1 MSGQCFDQVI
11 GAKYALYHGDSVL
24 VLPGLPDNSIGVS
37 ISSWPFSDQYAYSPS
52 INDFGNCDDDENFFA
67 QMTYLLPELLRVT
80 IPGRFAIV
88 HCKDRIVYGSRNN
101 GVRHIEP
108 FSDKVTAAM
117 RAAGFLFYGRITVVT
132 DPVRENNQTNNLPY
146 SELKKDASR
155 FGVGMPEY
163 LLLFRRP
170 HTATAEGGQ
179 WSDARVDSLTDE
191 SYGLPRWQLDAN
203 SFWRSSGVRLPET
216 PEFAEVRAE
225 LKQLPRSPDGHR
237 SLMPWE
243 TNGYDYAAH
252 VEYLEELDRRIELG
266 RAHGQP
272 LPVDS
277 EWVWW
282 DIQRIAVLNGRVAK
296 EAEDEKHICPLQL
309 DLIERCITRWS
320 NPDDIVLDP
329 FAGIGSVPW
338 QALRMGRRGLGIELK
353 RSYFELARRFLDDL
367 ELQQAQP
374 NFLHLLDEVAA

>member
-1 MSGQCFDQVI
+1 MTGTCFDSAI
-11 GAKYALYHGDSVL
+11 GARYALYHGDCVL
-24 VLPGLPDNSIGVS
+24 ALPGLPDSSIGLS
-37 ISSWPFSDQYAYSPS
+37 LSSWPFSDQYAYSPS
-52 INDFGNCDDDENFFA
+52 VNDFGNCDDDDNFFA

-88 HCKDRIVYGSRNN
+88 HCKDRIIYGSRNG

-117 RAAGFLFYGRITVVT
+117 RQAGWLFYGRITVAT

-170 HTATAEGGQ
+170 HTPTDGGQ
-179 WSDARVDSLTDE
+179 WSDERIDSITDE
-191 SYGLPRWQLDAN
+191 NYGLPRWQLDAN
-203 SFWRSSGVRLPET
+203 SVWRTSD
-216 PEFAEVRAE
+216 
-225 LKQLPRSPDGHR
+225 KR
-237 SLMPWE
+237 SLLPYE
-243 TNGYDYAAH
+243 TDGYCYAAH
-252 VEYLEELDRRIELG
+252 VAYLNELDDRFELG

-272 LPVDS
+272 LPTDNP
-277 EWVWW
+277 WVWW

-338 QALRMGRRGLGIELK
+338 QALKLGRRGVGVELK
-353 RSYFELARRFLDDL
+353 RSYYQLAAKFLAGL
-367 ELQQAQP
+367 EFQQAQP
-374 NFLHLLDEVAA
+374 NFFDLVEEVA

>member
-1 MSGQCFDQVI
+1 MIGTCFDSLI
-11 GAKYALYHGDSVL
+11 GERYALYHGDSVL
-24 VLPGLPDNSIGVS
+24 ALPGLPDNAIGLS
-37 ISSWPFSDQYAYSPS
+37 LSSWPFSDQYAYSPS
-52 INDFGNCDDDENFFA
+52 VNDFGNCDDDDDFFA
-67 QMTYLLPELLRVT
+67 QMGYLLPELLRVT

-88 HCKDRIVYGSRNN
+88 HCKDRIIYGSRNA

-117 RAAGFLFYGRITVVT
+117 RKHGWLFYGRITVAT

-146 SELKKDASR
+146 AELKKDASR
-155 FGVGMPEY
+155 YGVGMPEY
-163 LLLFRRP
+163 LLLFRKQ

-179 WSDARVDSLTDE
+179 WSDVRIDSLSDE

-203 SFWRSSGVRLPET
+203 SFWRS
-216 PEFAEVRAE
+216 
-225 LKQLPRSPDGHR
+225 DGKR
-237 SLMPWE
+237 SLLPWE
-243 TNGYDYAAH
+243 ADGYYDYHAH
-252 VEYLEELDRRIELG
+252 VEYLNELDRRIELG

-272 LPVDS
+272 LPTDNP
-277 EWVWW
+277 WVWW

-320 NPDDIVLDP
+320 NPGDVVLDP

-338 QALRMGRRGLGIELK
+338 QALKLKRRAVGIELK
-353 RSYFELARRFLDDL
+353 RSYYTLACRFLADL
-367 ELQQAQP
+367 ELQQMQP
-374 NFLHLLDEVAA
+374 NFFDTLEAVA